1 MMADRPDEIDFST
14 PTTTPLTQMASPHIS
29 SKDWTNWVSFID
41 HRGRVWTTEMTL
53 PENTNMDTVLQIA
66 KASLDLMM
74 GGKTLHLNDL
84 HVLVKPLDTHAT
96 TLAQVGRVV
105 VMHDD
110 QIQKLDR

>member
-1 MMADRPDEIDFST
+1 MADIPDEIDFST
-14 PTTTPLTQMASPHIS
+14 PAPAPVTQMSSSHIS
-29 SKDWTNWVSFID
+29 SNDVPKWVSFID

-84 HVLVKPLDTHAT
+84 HVLVKPLDTRAT

-105 VMHDD
+105 VMHNG
-110 QIQKLDR
+110 QIQKLGK